1 MLHLGVAHSLIHKN
15 NTHEIYSTLQCFDN
29 MFHVIYAHEWMN
41 DAHVHE
47 MQVQL
52 GKPNTRGVT
61 KAPTPIE
68 TATYYALT
76 LIEKSSQPIKKRTTL
91 DVLPSDRSYDTKV
104 TKTEPHLARLHGSIP
119 WQGRDHGVQMCKIN
133 SRCVKE
139 KETRDT
145 S

>member
-52 GKPNTRGVT
+52 GKTNTRGVT
-61 KAPTPIE
+61 AV
-68 TATYYALT
+68 
-76 LIEKSSQPIKKRTTL
+76 S
-91 DVLPSDRSYDTKV
+91 DVDT
-104 TKTEPHLARLHGSIP
+104 RG
-119 WQGRDHGVQMCKIN
+119 GR
-133 SRCVKE
+133 R
-139 KETRDT
+139 
-145 S
+145 

>member
-29 MFHVIYAHEWMN
+29 MIHVIYAHEWMN

-61 KAPTPIE
+61 GRPRPIDMRRRPRRPSRPYQRGHDKMRRRPPELGGSGMSCFRGTP
-68 TATYYALT
+68 
-76 LIEKSSQPIKKRTTL
+76 
-91 DVLPSDRSYDTKV
+91 
-104 TKTEPHLARLHGSIP
+104 
-119 WQGRDHGVQMCKIN
+119 
-133 SRCVKE
+133 
-139 KETRDT
+139 
-145 S
+145 